1 MFFDALAW
9 GYTNARI
16 RGMRGT
22 ILASNTL
29 DEMVKVK
36 SVPALV
42 ELLSHTPYKESI
54 SKATAKDVGDHLIEH
69 ATQLHFSATVSKI
82 KKTLPK
88 SGIKPLNA
96 LLERFDILNLKAI
109 IGGRSSKKPYA
120 LVKGNIYPLGLL
132 RESDC
137 QMLYEAPDSSF
148 LSTLRSTEFGKL
160 LFEGKILSET
170 HKKTLQQSLRD
181 PARLYESLMVLD
193 AYAYELFDLSLKAS
207 PSADTHAIRMLLKRE
222 VDAKN
227 IILIERLKRLH
238 FTPQKIQQYLISGG
252 MIKPEQ
258 FLRLI
263 RTQDPKEVR
272 KFLASR
278 FKDVTLSG
286 DLDLV
291 ELEVSLER
299 ALAKEKT
306 RLFTSAMF
314 SIGVALGF
322 LLLKEQEIFNIRK
335 ILKGKEFGL
344 SEKDVQDM
352 LVVV

>member
-1 MFFDALAW
+1 MFFDARVW

-16 RGMRGT
+16 RGMKGT
-22 ILASNTL
+22 ILDPNIL

-54 SKATAKDVGDHLIEH
+54 AKVTSQDVGNHLIEQ
-69 ATQLHFSATVSKI
+69 ATQLHFSTTVKKI

-109 IGGRSSKKPYA
+109 IGGRNSKKQYA
-120 LVKGNIYPLGLL
+120 EIRGNIYPLGLL
-132 RESDC
+132 SESDC
-137 QMLYEAPDSSF
+137 QMLYDVSDSLF
-148 LSTLRSTEFGKL
+148 LSTFKSTEFGKL
-160 LFEGKILSET
+160 LFDGRILSEA
-170 HKKTLQQSLRD
+170 HKRVLQQAFRN
-181 PARLYESLMVLD
+181 PAQRYESFMILD
-193 AYAYELFDLSLKAS
+193 AYAYELFDISLKSS
-207 PSADTHAIRMLLKRE
+207 PNKDTNSIRKLLKRE

-227 IILIERLKRLH
+227 IVMIERLKRLN
-238 FTPQKIQQYLISGG
+238 FTPQRIQQYLISGG
-252 MIKPEQ
+252 TIGLSQ
-258 FLRLI
+258 FLRI
-263 RTQDPKEVR
+263 INTQDPKEVR
-272 KFLASR
+272 KFLSSR
-278 FKDVTLSG
+278 FRDAVLSEN
-286 DLDLV
+286 LDLV

-306 RLFTSAMF
+306 SLFARSMF

-322 LLLKEQEIFNIRK
+322 LLLKEQEVFNIHK

-344 SEKDVQDM
+344 SEKDVKDM